1 MRLLSNAKVIL
12 KVALPL
18 VILSILTAGLGLYS
32 RATLGDLAAQTQ
44 QIVDVQATR
53 LESVLNVRINV
64 NEASIQARN
73 ILIETRETEMAQ

>member
-1 MRLLSNAKVIL
+1 MRILNNAKVIL

-18 VILSILTAGLGLYS
+18 GILAILAAGLVLYS
-32 RATLGDLAAQTQ
+32 RATLSDLAAQTK

-64 NEASIQARN
+64 NEA
-73 ILIETRETEMAQ
+73 